1 MIRANF
7 KFLLPETKLKDLKTS
22 QKGKKKF
29 LLIFHL
35 LISQR
40 KFENCYPIPLPSSRI
55 PARNFILFASG
66 RNLSGGE
73 AGVRLRKLGPD
84 PLRHAS

>member
-7 KFLLPETKLKDLKTS
+7 KFLLPETKDLKIP
-22 QKGKKKF
+22 QEGKKKF
-29 LLIFHL
+29 LLTFHL

-73 AGVRLRKLGPD
+73 AGVRLRKLD